1 MSAASAASAVVPQ
14 QRFGAVGLDEL
25 VAEAGLMTRIDRK
38 YLVPT
43 GDAARVLGALSP
55 RTRVLEV
62 DGLRDFA
69 YESVYFDTAD
79 RLSYRLTAQSRRRR
93 FKLRTRRYLDTGT
106 AFLEL
111 KTKSGRGATVK
122 DRAACDPA
130 AAPVPAG
137 RGGLAGDAHRTVAA
151 LFAER
156 DLDPGLVPAMRPTL
170 VSGYRRST
178 LLTETGS
185 RVTVD
190 TRLRWATPDGCVL
203 ELPGYVILES
213 KSPGGACELDRLL
226 WRQGH
231 RPSRI
236 SKFGTGTA
244 ALHPELPRN
253 KWARLL
259 RGPFALA
266 IAQNPGSQ
274 PARPAGLTS
283 VIEPAEMTGA

>member
-1 MSAASAASAVVPQ
+1 MSALVPQ
-14 QRFGAVGLDEL
+14 QRFGAVGLDEMI
-25 VAEAGLMTRIDRK
+25 AEAGLMTRIDRK
-38 YLVPT
+38 YLVPE

-55 RTRVLEV
+55 RTRALEL

-93 FKLRTRRYLDTGT
+93 FKLRARHYLDTGA

-122 DRAACDPA
+122 DRVACDPA
-130 AAPVPAG
+130 IVASLAAGGDLAAPA
-137 RGGLAGDAHRTVAA
+137 RGSVAA
-151 LFAER
+151 LLGEREFDAE
-156 DLDPGLVPAMRPTL
+156 LVPALRPTL

-190 TRLRWATPDGCVL
+190 TRLRWATPDGRAL
-203 ELPGYVILES
+203 ELPGYVIIES
-213 KSPGGACELDRLL
+213 KSPGGAGELDRLL
-226 WRQGH
+226 WRRGH

-253 KWARLL
+253 KWARPLQ
-259 RGPFALA
+259 GPFAQA
-266 IAQNPGSQ
+266 ITQDPWSRR
-274 PARPAGLTS
+274 ARPAHPASL
-283 VIEPAEMTGA
+283 VEPLETTGA